1 MRKYS
6 GHIASECTLKP
17 PIYDICTWNK
27 RYDIFLIEW
36 WLLFDTKCLR
46 LYVAY
51 TYQRK
56 PFLLLFLSCSVFS
69 YISVLN
75 HVITHVCYHF
85 NDWCFA
91 SSIMIAWYDT
101 LNAAFIF
108 YDHHHE
114 IFSSFFL
121 FLWINFLLHTH
132 TNTHTSLLLWL
143 LLIFIVL
150 MHS

>member
-1 MRKYS
+1 MIANFFTYTYVNITKYS
-6 GHIASECTLKP
+6 GHIALECIQS
-17 PIYDICTWNK
+17 PILFAREIK

-36 WLLFDTKCLR
+36 WLLFDTKRLR
-46 LYVAY
+46 SFIYY
-51 TYQRK
+51 TCVRVWK
-56 PFLLLFLSCSVFS
+56 IVHIKGSLFIIIIISFLLCFS
-69 YISVLN
+69 LIFYNIYSLN

-114 IFSSFFL
+114 IFSFFSC
-121 FLWINFLLHTH
+121 FF
-132 TNTHTSLLLWL
+132 
-143 LLIFIVL
+143 F
-150 MHS
+150 MD